1 MTNTAASPASPP
13 RAVDVPRRASRG
25 GEDGIVS
32 GVAAGLAH
40 HLGVPVVWVRA
51 GFLLALAVGG
61 LGALVYAGLWMF
73 LPAEEHLTEGPA
85 GLDAATRQ
93 GKRRPR
99 LARRLADSGPLV
111 AIAAVGVGV
120 LALVSALTGR
130 SLVTGPLVLAIAGVG
145 VLWWQADEAQRDRW
159 RDSTGRLDLARALVG
174 SGGWRS
180 WVRVV
185 VGLGML
191 VVAIVTFTLRSGNF
205 SAALD
210 VGVAALLGILGVG
223 FILGP
228 WLIRLSADLGE
239 EREARVRSQER
250 ADVAAH
256 LHDSVLQ
263 TLALIQRS
271 AGDPAAVAR
280 LARAQERDLRSWLYD
295 APTGETVTLAA
306 ALRRAAAEAEDA
318 YGVPVEVVCVGD
330 HPVTEPLRPLV
341 LAAREAI
348 SNAARH
354 SGADKVDVYAE
365 SGPDRSEVFVRD
377 RGKGFDIT
385 TIAADRHGV
394 RGSIVD
400 RMQRHGG
407 TAEVLSTPGVG
418 TEVRLG
424 LPHPEEEQG

>member
-1 MTNTAASPASPP
+1 
-13 RAVDVPRRASRG
+13 
-25 GEDGIVS
+25 
-32 GVAAGLAH
+32 
-40 HLGVPVVWVRA
+40 
-51 GFLLALAVGG
+51 
-61 LGALVYAGLWMF
+61 
-73 LPAEEHLTEGPA
+73 
-85 GLDAATRQ
+85 
-93 GKRRPR
+93 
-99 LARRLADSGPLV
+99 
-111 AIAAVGVGV
+111 
-120 LALVSALTGR
+120 
-130 SLVTGPLVLAIAGVG
+130 
-145 VLWWQADEAQRDRW
+145 
-159 RDSTGRLDLARALVG
+159 
-174 SGGWRS
+174 
-180 WVRVV
+180 VRVV

-210 VGVAALLGILGVG
+210 VGVAALLGFLGVG